1 MGYYSDA
8 CFSGELDITGELI
21 CVHEDDNHSFLNAGD
36 LVFIP
41 DADNKNVPGRY
52 STSFSYDNAE
62 IDEDFLTSNKKL
74 RLGNI
79 SDLSEK
85 NALLIKDNRSI
96 HAQVTVKDI
105 HLSFSN
111 YKTDLGSYAV
121 LESIKVI

>member
-1 MGYYSDA
+1 M
-8 CFSGELDITGELI
+8 
-21 CVHEDDNHSFLNAGD
+21 GD
-36 LVFIP
+36 LVFFP

-52 STSFSYDNAE
+52 STAFSYDNAE

-79 SDLSEK
+79 SDLSEE

-96 HAQVTVKDI
+96 HGQVTVKDI

-121 LESIKVI
+121 LENIKVI